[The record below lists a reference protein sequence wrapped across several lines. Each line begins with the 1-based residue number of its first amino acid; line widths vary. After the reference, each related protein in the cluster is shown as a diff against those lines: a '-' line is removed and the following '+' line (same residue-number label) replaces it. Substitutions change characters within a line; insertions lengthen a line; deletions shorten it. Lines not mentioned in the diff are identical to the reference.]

1 GAHAPRFII
10 TPLRGYEKGSDLRFL
25 CLGDFVASF
34 EFLDRFGPIFLQKTR
49 EGPIRQE
56 PSFGLAGGAI
66 VGFVRFIPD
75 ALDPGTTSRTSLV
88 VPAMNGHAFA
98 KGGHFFRELVPILSA
113 KTAHPLI
120 ERCACRLKQP
130 AHFFIRKLL
139 SHGKRREFGF
149 PQDLI

>member
-1 GAHAPRFII
+1 RGAGVTKDGATILSLGFAFA
-10 TPLRGYEKGSDLRFL
+10 GSNLEL
-25 CLGDFVASF
+25 
-34 EFLDRFGPIFLQKTR
+34 LDGFGPIFLQKTR

-56 PSFGLAGGAI
+56 TSFGLAGGAI

-75 ALDPGTTSRTSLV
+75 ALDFRVAARTSLV
-88 VPAMNGHAFA
+88 VPSVNGHAFS

-139 SHGKRREFGF
+139 SHGKRREFG
-149 PQDLI
+149 